1 LAHGRMWVLRGP
13 VCRPFPTSADGLRC
27 CLLQWA
33 GLRLRT
39 ASSAA
44 GLRFCC
50 HGGAGPVQA
59 SSTRVRALAG
69 RPLPQAPAACDRT
82 ATRPP
87 RAQAWLPAR
96 AHVRG
101 AIERRLEV
109 DGSGEI
115 FRLDTFCPWKAHLYE
130 LEEELALPTPLK
142 FCIYEVCRGSALVPA
157 GSSGL
162 ALAPAG
168 SGNELIA
175 SSGAGCEDVQR

>member
-1 LAHGRMWVLRGP
+1 M
-13 VCRPFPTSADGLRC
+13 
-27 CLLQWA
+27 
-33 GLRLRT
+33 
-39 ASSAA
+39 
-44 GLRFCC
+44 
-50 HGGAGPVQA
+50 AGPGPCRRPA
-59 SSTRVRALAG
+59 RACERWPGARCHRL
-69 RPLPQAPAACDRT
+69 PAACDRT